1 MLIIKMKIIM
11 LINKQVRL
19 VFVEGDE
26 NASNGMK
33 IYQVRHLSEIVLICR

>member
-1 MLIIKMKIIM
+1 MLIIKIKIIM

-26 NASNGMK
+26 NASNGIK
-33 IYQVRHLSEIVLICR
+33 NISSKALI